1 MSMEMVTSY
10 LLQYGSL
17 IIFISLFFG
26 IVGIPAPEES
36 FLVFLGIVCVNGEL
50 SIGNSLFFAVFGTI
64 TGMVVAY
71 VAGRVFGNR
80 IIDKCGKYV
89 GLTEERWQQMKH
101 KYEKNAALSIIFGLY
116 LPGIRQVNP
125 YFAGASHIRFLPFI
139 LYAFI
144 GSLLWVVPYMLVGF
158 LFGRWFNIPVQYIS
172 ILGFVLLF
180 LFFLSLLIKH
190 LKRKQVTP

>member
-17 IIFISLFFG
+17 IIFIALFFG

-139 LYAFI
+139 LYALI

>member
-1 MSMEMVTSY
+1 MSMEMITTY
-10 LLQYGSL
+10 LSQYGSL
-17 IIFISLFFG
+17 IIFIALFFG

-71 VAGRVFGNR
+71 VVGRVFGTR
-80 IIDKCGKYV
+80 IIDKFGKYV
-89 GLTEERWQQMKH
+89 ELTEERWQQMKN
-101 KYEKNAALSIIFGLY
+101 KYEKNAAFSIIFGLY

-125 YFAGASHIRFLPFI
+125 YFAGTSHIRFIPFM
-139 LYAFI
+139 LYAII
-144 GSLLWVVPYMLVGF
+144 GSLLWVVPYILVGF
-158 LFGRWFNIPVQYIS
+158 LFGRWFHIPVQYIS

-180 LFFLSLLIKH
+180 LFFVTLLIKH
-190 LKRKQVTP
+190 MKRKQVKS